1 MSEHRR
7 TTLKKPQFWC
17 LSRNL
22 KIAFSYVETRL
33 IPETAQIQER
43 RMKKLVVIGAVTLV
57 ALGIV
62 SYRSSII
69 VAAQNAPRDILP
81 LQLEEQIPVPSVAG
95 RIDHFSA
102 DAKRKRLFVSALGN
116 NSLEVIDVFAGRV
129 VHSIKGLAQP
139 QGPLYVPAVDKL
151 YVANAEDG
159 KVRVYDGA
167 TYTLRKTIDFGKD
180 PDNMRY
186 DETSK
191 RVYVGF
197 GEDDGGIG
205 MIDPKTDERIGDVY
219 KTEGHPESFQVEAKG
234 EHIFANVPDA
244 GNVVESID
252 KKTGAMTKWS
262 LKGLRGNYA
271 MALNEEDHRLFTITR
286 KTPMMVVL
294 DTQSGK
300 EIARLRAA
308 GECDDVFFD
317 PTRKRIYVIGGEGI
331 ISVFQQND
339 PDHYELVANVPSA
352 VGIRTGYYY
361 AKRDRF
367 YVAVPAKGNEPA
379 QVWTFEAED

>member
-1 MSEHRR
+1 
-7 TTLKKPQFWC
+7 
-17 LSRNL
+17 
-22 KIAFSYVETRL
+22 
-33 IPETAQIQER
+33 
-43 RMKKLVVIGAVTLV
+43 MKKLVAIGTLALAAV
-57 ALGIV
+57 GIG
-62 SYRSSII
+62 SHRSSKI
-69 VAAQNAPRDILP
+69 VAAQNAARVILP

-129 VHSIKGLAQP
+129 VHSIKGLPQP
-139 QGPLYVPAVDKL
+139 QVPLYGLAVDKL

-167 TYTLRKTIDFGKD
+167 TSTLRKTIDFGKD

-186 DETSK
+186 DEASK

-197 GEDDGGIG
+197 GEDDGGIA
-205 MIDPKTDERIGDVY
+205 MIDPKTDERGGDVY
-219 KTEGHPESFQVEAKG
+219 QTEGHPESCQVEGKG
-234 EHIFANVPDA
+234 DHIFVNVPDA

-252 KKTGAMTKWS
+252 KKTGAVTKWP
-262 LKGLRGNYA
+262 LRDLRANYA

-294 DTQSGK
+294 DTQTGK
-300 EIARLRAA
+300 EVARLRAA

-317 PTRKRIYVIGGEGI
+317 ASRKRIYVIGGEGM

-352 VGIRTGYYY
+352 VGIRTGFFF

>member
-1 MSEHRR
+1 
-7 TTLKKPQFWC
+7 
-17 LSRNL
+17 
-22 KIAFSYVETRL
+22 
-33 IPETAQIQER
+33 
-43 RMKKLVVIGAVTLV
+43 MKKLVVISVLMLV
-57 ALGIV
+57 AIGTIWH
-62 SYRSSII
+62 RSSRI
-69 VAAQNAPRDILP
+69 VAAQNSARDVLP

-129 VHSIKGLAQP
+129 IHSIKGLAQP
-139 QGPLYVPAVDKL
+139 QGALYVPAVDKL

-159 KVRVYDGA
+159 KVQVYDGA
-167 TYTLRKTIDFGKD
+167 TYTLRKTIDFGTD

-186 DETSK
+186 DESSK

-197 GEDDGGIG
+197 GQEGGGIG
-205 MIDPKTDERIGDVY
+205 MIDPKTDERVGDVY
-219 KTEGHPESFQVEAKG
+219 KTGGHPESFQVEASG
-234 EHIFANVPDA
+234 AHIFVNVPDA
-244 GNVVESID
+244 GNVVEFID
-252 KKTGAMTKWS
+252 QKTGAVIKWP
-262 LKGLRGNYA
+262 LKGLRANYA
-271 MALNEEDHRLFTITR
+271 MALDEEDHRLFTITR

-294 DTQSGK
+294 DSQTGK

-317 PTRKRIYVIGGEGI
+317 ASRKRIYVIGGEGL

-339 PDHYELVANVPSA
+339 PEHYELVANVPSA
-352 VGIRTGYYY
+352 VGVRTGYYF

-379 QVWTFEAED
+379 QVWTYEAED

>member
-1 MSEHRR
+1 MRKFI
-7 TTLKKPQFWC
+7 L
-17 LSRNL
+17 
-22 KIAFSYVETRL
+22 
-33 IPETAQIQER
+33 
-43 RMKKLVVIGAVTLV
+43 IGAVALA
-57 ALGIV
+57 ALGFV
-62 SYRSSII
+62 FYRSSQI
-69 VAAQNAPRDILP
+69 VVAQNAARDILP

-186 DETSK
+186 DEASK

-205 MIDPKTDERIGDVY
+205 MIDPKTDERVGDVY

-252 KKTGAMTKWS
+252 KKTGAVTKWP

-271 MALNEEDHRLFTITR
+271 MALNEDDHRLFTITR

-294 DTQSGK
+294 DTQTGK
-300 EIARLRAA
+300 EVARIRAA

-379 QVWTFEAED
+379 QVWTFEVED

>member
-1 MSEHRR
+1 
-7 TTLKKPQFWC
+7 
-17 LSRNL
+17 
-22 KIAFSYVETRL
+22 
-33 IPETAQIQER
+33 
-43 RMKKLVVIGAVTLV
+43 MKKLVVSVLMLLAIGTFWH
-57 ALGIV
+57 
-62 SYRSSII
+62 SSSKI
-69 VAAQNAPRDILP
+69 VAAQNSARDVLP

-129 VHSIKGLAQP
+129 IHSIKGLAQP
-139 QGPLYVPAVDKL
+139 QGALYVPAVDKL

-159 KVRVYDGA
+159 KVRVYEGA
-167 TYTLRKTIDFGKD
+167 TYTLRKTIDFGTD

-186 DETSK
+186 DEASK

-197 GEDDGGIG
+197 GQEDGGIG
-205 MIDPKTDERIGDVY
+205 MIDPKSDERVGDVY
-219 KTEGHPESFQVEAKG
+219 KTGGHPESFQVEASG
-234 EHIFANVPDA
+234 GHIFVNVPDA

-252 KKTGAMTKWS
+252 QKTGAATKWP
-262 LKGLRGNYA
+262 LQGLRANYA
-271 MALNEEDHRLFTITR
+271 MALNEVDHRLFTITR

-294 DTQSGK
+294 DTQTGQ
-300 EIARLRAA
+300 EIARLHAA

-317 PTRKRIYVIGGEGI
+317 ASRKRIYVIGGEGL

-339 PDHYELVANVPSA
+339 PEHYELVANVPSA
-352 VGIRTGYYY
+352 IGVRTGYYF

-379 QVWTFEAED
+379 QVWTYEAED